1 MKRFLSPQVPLL
13 VFRSDPAAT
22 KLQQQ
27 QQQRCGCVV
36 MMKEDQEDR
45 EGECGVTATI
55 TPSSTPHACECPT
68 DACYACGLDQGEVE
82 VPIQER
88 GQNCSS
94 NNNNGG
100 GGRTSPAG
108 HRPFHLFITVCMH
121 GNEKTGLVAM
131 NELIA
136 EGAIPALLNQRGG
149 DTKLTVMVG
158 NPRAVTENKR
168 FMEKNLNRIIHP
180 TWFEKEDELY
190 EARRARLVARMALSS
205 DQWLDVHSTSSPC
218 TAYAL
223 PTGNQQSEELAE
235 KLDIG
240 LVISKLAHHT
250 VEGGTSCDWALQ
262 HNKTCVC
269 VECGQE
275 GTREAIE
282 SAKRVIMSFIVGHRL
297 FGEKRRYV
305 STNQVRVGRGFRYAR
320 RLEAFEHVAYNELL
334 AIDDEVGEIRCPFEE
349 GAVVIMPT
357 SAPIIGEEAW
367 FWGRQNLEI
376 ESV

>member
-13 VFRSDPAAT
+13 VFRSTDRAAS
-22 KLQQQ
+22 KL
-27 QQQRCGCVV
+27 QQQRCGCVATV
-36 MMKEDQEDR
+36 SEDLEEEEER
-45 EGECGVTATI
+45 ECGTTVV
-55 TPSSTPHACECPT
+55 PSCHACECPT
-68 DACYACGLDQGEVE
+68 DACYACGLDQKEEVE
-82 VPIQER
+82 VAIQER

-100 GGRTSPAG
+100 GGRTGSPARPRG
-108 HRPFHLFITVCMH
+108 PFHLLITVCMH

-136 EGAIPALLNQRGG
+136 EGAIPALLDQRGG
-149 DTKLTVMVG
+149 DTKLTVMIG

-168 FMEKNLNRIIHP
+168 FVEKNLNRIIHP

-223 PTGNQQSEELAE
+223 PTGNPQSEELAE
-235 KLDIG
+235 KFDIG
-240 LVISKLAHHT
+240 MVISKLAHHT
-250 VEGGTSCDWALQ
+250 VEGGTSCDWALL
-262 HNKTCVC
+262 HNKACVC

>member
-1 MKRFLSPQVPLL
+1 MKGLLSPEVPLL
-13 VFRSDPAAT
+13 VFYSDPAAT
-22 KLQQQ
+22 
-27 QQQRCGCVV
+27 QRGCGCTVHARD
-36 MMKEDQEDR
+36 EEEEERTTTLQ
-45 EGECGVTATI
+45 
-55 TPSSTPHACECPT
+55 ACECPT
-68 DACYACGLDQGEVE
+68 DACFTCGLDQEYANE
-82 VPIQER
+82 EIEIEK
-88 GQNCSS
+88 GQNSQPT
-94 NNNNGG
+94 
-100 GGRTSPAG
+100 TSAPKR
-108 HRPFHLFITVCMH
+108 RPLHLLITVCMH

-131 NELIA
+131 NELIK
-136 EGAIPALLNQRGG
+136 EGAIPALLNQRGVY
-149 DTKLTVMVG
+149 TKLTVMVG
-158 NPRAVTENKR
+158 NPRAVAENKR

-180 TWFEKEDELY
+180 TWFAREEQLY
-190 EARRARLVARMALSS
+190 EVRRARLVARMGLSS

-223 PTGNQQSEELAE
+223 PTGNPQSEELAE
-235 KLDIG
+235 RLDIG

-305 STNQVRVGRGFRYAR
+305 STNQVRVRKGFRYAR
-320 RLEAFEHVAYNELL
+320 RVQAFEHVAYNELL
-334 AIDDEVGEIRCPFEE
+334 AMDDEVGEIRCPFEE

-357 SAPIIGEEAW
+357 SAPIVGEEAW

-376 ESV
+376 ASVKR